1 MKHDPALPR
10 DFLFASVNC
19 GLKKEGPDLA
29 LIVSKHAASAA
40 ALFTTNR
47 VQAAPILLC
56 KRHISHKITGV
67 VINSKNANAV
77 TGPEGDRNALR
88 TAAHLAKK
96 LKVKTENILVAST
109 GVIGQQ
115 LPMKKIES
123 GIDAAFPLLSPAENN
138 APKAICTTDKFEKKG
153 YRQIILDGKEI
164 RIFAMAKGAGMIH
177 PNMATMLVFITTD
190 AAVVPTVLRSI
201 LADTVN
207 ATFNRISVDG
217 DTSTNDMVLLLAN
230 GRAGNKPI
238 RSGTP
243 LTLFTRAVRE
253 LCEEIGTLI
262 VKDGEGATKV
272 IKLTVKGAR
281 DQKAATAIARTVATS
296 NLTKAAF
303 YGADANWGRI
313 LAAAG
318 RAGVPFNAYRAS
330 LTLNGI
336 TIYRRGR
343 IFTDETEELDLLMKK
358 PMQDVVL
365 DCGLGKGKDTYWF
378 SDLTHEYVSV
388 NADYRT

>member
-1 MKHDPALPR
+1 MKHAPALPR
-10 DFLFASVNC
+10 DFLFSAVNC

-29 LIVSKHAASAA
+29 LITSKYPAYAA
-40 ALFTTNR
+40 AVFTTNR

-56 KRHISHKITGV
+56 KRHIGNRIAGV

-88 TAAHLAKK
+88 TASLLAKK
-96 LKVKTENILVAST
+96 LKVKPGNILVAST
-109 GVIGQQ
+109 GVIGRQ
-115 LPMKKIES
+115 LPMRKIEA
-123 GIDAAFPLLSPAENN
+123 GIDAAFPLLAPSENN
-138 APKAICTTDKFEKKG
+138 APKAIMTTDKFEKKA
-153 YRQIILDGKEI
+153 YRQVTIDGTEI

-190 AAVVPTVLRSI
+190 AAIVPTVQRRI
-201 LADTVN
+201 LLDAVN

-217 DTSTNDMVLLLAN
+217 DTSTNDMVLMLAN
-230 GRAGNKPI
+230 GRAGNKPV
-238 RSGTP
+238 RSGAAER
-243 LTLFTRAVRE
+243 LLARAVRE
-253 LCEEIGTLI
+253 LCEEIGVLI

-272 IKLTVKGAR
+272 IKITVKGAR
-281 DQKAATAIARTVATS
+281 DRASATAIARTVATS
-296 NLTKAAF
+296 NLTKTAF

-318 RAGVPFNAYRAS
+318 RAGVAFNAYRAT

-343 IFTDETEELDLLMKK
+343 ILTDETEELDLLMKK

-365 DCGLGKGKDTYWF
+365 DCGLGKGKDSYWF
-378 SDLTHEYVSV
+378 SDLTHEYVTV